1 MLDMCTSIA
10 SYTGSE
16 VDSKYI
22 IDSMNTASVYLSIIG
37 RLFKC
42 KVISSYMYSTCY
54 TNHTY
59 KQIIYTAGSI

>member
-1 MLDMCTSIA
+1 MMLDMCTA

-22 IDSMNTASVYLSIIG
+22 IDSMNTATVYLAIIG

-42 KVISSYMYSTCY
+42 KVTPIHHCLHVQYLSY
-54 TNHTY
+54 
-59 KQIIYTAGSI
+59 